1 MTTYTFPSITPNA
14 TQIQLLSNTAAFISP
29 ITGATQTLD
38 RGGERWQM
46 TMTFTNL
53 TGANRADMQA
63 YLAKLNGQQ
72 HRMLIPNH
80 AESNR
85 GAFGGTPLVFGGSQT
100 GNSLNIDGCSL
111 TVTNWIRAG
120 DWFGVNGELKLCTAD
135 ANSDGSGNVTISFV
149 PRLRASPADNA
160 AITTSG
166 AAGTFILSQ
175 PNVGWSNTPGG
186 FSDMTVTCFED
197 IT

>member
-14 TQIQLLSNTAAFISP
+14 TRTELLSNTSVFISP

-53 TGANRADMQA
+53 TGANRADLQA

-72 HRMLIPNH
+72 HRLSVPNH
-80 AESNR
+80 AEANR
-85 GAFGGTPLVFGGSQT
+85 GAFGGTPLVKGASQT
-100 GNSLNIDGCSL
+100 GNSLNVDGCSL

-135 ANSDGSGNVTISFV
+135 ASSDGAGDITISFV
-149 PRLRASPADNA
+149 PRLRAAPSDNA

-166 AAGTFILSQ
+166 ATGTFILSQ
-175 PNVGWSNTPGG
+175 PNVSWSDRPGG
-186 FSDMTVTCFED
+186 LSDLTVSCVED